1 LEHSPPAVS
10 PRIISGARKTYIL
23 TTDSPKEDSPVLWL
37 APFLLFQLQQPLD
50 IPAKNPH
57 TTPADI
63 EQGKRLYM
71 GRCAGCHGPTGD
83 GGKGA
88 NLAVSVLP
96 RASEDRALYRII
108 RYGIPDTEMPGSLM
122 DAHELWQTAAFVK
135 SLGQVAA
142 TPVTGNAANGAQL
155 FKNKAGCLGCHSMG
169 VEGGRTGPPLSGIGA
184 RRSATHLKAKIENPA
199 GDVPH
204 AFRLVT
210 LTTRGGNTLRGI
222 RLNDDTFSIQLRDL
236 TGNPQSVW
244 KDDIAQMTSEKKTN
258 MPAYKGRLT
267 ESELND
273 LVAYLANEKGA
284 Q

>member
-1 LEHSPPAVS
+1 VF
-10 PRIISGARKTYIL
+10 
-23 TTDSPKEDSPVLWL
+23 WL

-50 IPAKNPH
+50 IPAANPH
-57 TTPADI
+57 STAADI

-88 NLAVSVLP
+88 NLAVP
-96 RASEDRALYRII
+96 RLSRAAEDRALYRII

-122 DAHELWQTAAFVK
+122 DSLELWQTAAFVR
-135 SLGQVAA
+135 SLGQVPT
-142 TPVTGNAANGAQL
+142 TPITGNAANGEQL
-155 FKNKAGCLGCHSMG
+155 FKAKGACLGCHSIG
-169 VEGGRTGPPLSGIGA
+169 AEGGRTGPPLAGIGA

-199 GDVPH
+199 SDVPH
-204 AFRLVT
+204 TFRLVS
-210 LTTRGGNTLRGI
+210 LTTKGGKTLRGI
-222 RLNDDTFSIQLRDL
+222 RLNEDTFSIQLRDFA
-236 TGNPQSVW
+236 GNPHSIW
-244 KDDIAQMTSEKKTN
+244 KEDIAQLSSEKKTN

-267 ESELND
+267 ESEMND